1 MLGIQDDEKVYR
13 NGIQRGVRHRRIRHI
28 LPFPNTKSGETAHPH
43 TKAQQGALH
52 FKAQTAT
59 KRKRQNV

>member
-13 NGIQRGVRHRRIRHI
+13 NVIQRGVRHHRIRNI
-28 LPFPNTKSGETAHPH
+28 LPFLNTKSGETAHQH

-59 KRKRQNV
+59 KRKQQNV

>member
-13 NGIQRGVRHRRIRHI
+13 NGIQRGVWHSRICHI
-28 LPFPNTKSGETAHPH
+28 LPFPNAKSGETAHPH

-52 FKAQTAT
+52 FKAKTAT
-59 KRKRQNV
+59 KRITP